1 LVKADIGATSLR
13 LGQTASVLIDAPA
26 LAGVIK
32 LPLPALFQQ
41 GGHSMV
47 WLVDRATMVVRA
59 HRVEVAGADGNLVL
73 IGGGLA
79 PGQVVVTA
87 GVHALTEGQK
97 VRWYVEPGASAAT
110 AVTAVGAS
118 STASAASR

>member
-1 LVKADIGATSLR
+1 
-13 LGQTASVLIDAPA
+13 
-26 LAGVIK
+26 
-32 LPLPALFQQ
+32 
-41 GGHSMV
+41 
-47 WLVDRATMVVRA
+47 MVVRA
-59 HRVEVAGADGNLVL
+59 QRVEVAGADGNLVL

-97 VRWYVEPGASAAT
+97 VRWYVEPGARV
-110 AVTAVGAS
+110 VTTVGAA